1 MVSGVQFAIHDEAVH
16 NGESLNRTPDPT
28 TGLELKVYFR
38 LWFVLLVVWSAG
50 CSSGGNHSPVIA
62 TLNSREVRRSEFEQF
77 LASKMG
83 DVNITEVSDSTRS
96 QMLDEYLKRLLI
108 VDEAARLGLNITNSE
123 LEQSTQDN
131 PQMKSSVANA
141 AAREEMARALLVE
154 KYYRQIAMR
163 DVRVSPEEIQQY
175 IEKNQSRLTDRPG
188 YLVREIRVQTREE
201 ADRLHSQVTEGRGD
215 FAAVARLRSDAPN
228 AEQSGL
234 SSYDEGQLPDVLEKA
249 VRQLQPGDV
258 SPVIESNYGFHI
270 FKLEQRIQ
278 AHAPEERRSQLDVR
292 RAQLTEELIARMN
305 QQAIDKEIERLIGAA
320 SIRIVESA
328 LGFPYTGQL
337 RHN

>member
-1 MVSGVQFAIHDEAVH
+1 VDREIKVH
-16 NGESLNRTPDPT
+16 F
-28 TGLELKVYFR
+28 K
-38 LWFVLLVVWSAG
+38 LWCILLVLWSAG
-50 CSSGGNHSPVIA
+50 CSSGSDHSPVIA
-62 TLNSREVRRSEFEQF
+62 TLNAREVHRSEFEQF

-83 DVNITEVSDSTRS
+83 DVSIAELADATRS

-108 VDEAARLGLNITNSE
+108 LDEAARLGLNVSNAE
-123 LEQSTQDN
+123 LEQNSHDN

-141 AAREEMARALLVE
+141 AARDEMTRALLVE
-154 KYYRQIAMR
+154 KYYRQIALR

-175 IEKNQSRLTDRPG
+175 IEKNQARLTDRPG

-201 ADRLHSQVTEGRGD
+201 ADRLHGEVTAGPRD

-234 SSYDEGQLPDVLEKA
+234 STYDEGQLPDVLEKA
-249 VRQLQPGDV
+249 VRQLRPGDV

-292 RAQLTEELIARMN
+292 RAQLTEELIARTN
-305 QQAIDKEIERLIGAA
+305 QQAIDKELERLISQAN
-320 SIRIVESA
+320 IKIVDSA